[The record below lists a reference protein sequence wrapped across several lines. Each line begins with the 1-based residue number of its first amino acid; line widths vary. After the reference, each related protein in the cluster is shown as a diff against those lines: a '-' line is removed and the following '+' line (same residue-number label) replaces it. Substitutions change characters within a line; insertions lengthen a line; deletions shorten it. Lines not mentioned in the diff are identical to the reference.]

1 MHPHEIYSEKKM
13 KTKKK
18 NHHHS
23 CSNCLEIF
31 LAFCKSSF
39 SWRHM
44 RNGPAVESTWYVK
57 GEQSLQSLIYQMAWG
72 AAVPSLSQC
81 WRRTE
86 KTKQETACLSQSQ
99 KGRENSSMHNEGFNL
114 PHASCWCFT
123 GPERKA
129 KVRFCTIYYKVQPEG
144 SGFLS
149 LILLQCL
156 MKIKITI
163 SSFSLKQDTLKWNG

>member
-86 KTKQETACLSQSQ
+86 KTKQETQPVCHSHRNAEKIALCTMRALICLMLPVAVSQDQ
-99 KGRENSSMHNEGFNL
+99 RER
-114 PHASCWCFT
+114 P
-123 GPERKA
+123 R
-129 KVRFCTIYYKVQPEG
+129 
-144 SGFLS
+144 SGFA
-149 LILLQCL
+149 QFTT
-156 MKIKITI
+156 K
-163 SSFSLKQDTLKWNG
+163 FSQRDQDFFPSYFYNV